1 MNNRVRY
8 FLYGVAFVV
17 FVGLGTLEPIEYG
30 LRMMIGSTASSI
42 VNTNRSP
49 GDTKD
54 LVQSSKFL
62 KLQKENMELRK
73 AMEVDSRLEST
84 ITAKVVSH
92 APHTASNRV
101 RLNKGSSSG
110 ISKDQVVLADG
121 VVVGMVAATSLKE
134 SVVTLLDDQTF
145 RLEVSFGS
153 DRGILK
159 GSINGAIIDRVLP
172 DAVLK
177 RNQLVTTAGSN
188 LVPANLP
195 VGRVVGRL
203 NTSEKIFQ
211 QIHFASPIDLDRLS
225 FVQVVKL

>member
-1 MNNRVRY
+1 MKNRVRY
-8 FLYGVAFVV
+8 LLYGVAFLV
-17 FVGLGTLEPIEYG
+17 FVGLGTLEPIEYRV
-30 LRMMIGSTASSI
+30 RMMMGSTASSI
-42 VNTNRSP
+42 IHTNKSS
-49 GDTKD
+49 GDTKE
-54 LVQSSKFL
+54 LVQSSKLL
-62 KLQKENMELRK
+62 KLEKENTELRRL
-73 AMEVDSRLEST
+73 MEVDSRLEST

-101 RLNKGSSSG
+101 RINKGSSSG
-110 ISKDQVVLADG
+110 ISKGQVVLADD
-121 VVVGMVAATSLKE
+121 VVVGMVAITSLEE

-153 DRGILK
+153 NRGILK

-195 VGRVVGRL
+195 VGRVVNRL
-203 NTSEKIFQ
+203 NSPEKIFQ

-225 FVQVVKL
+225 YVQVVKL